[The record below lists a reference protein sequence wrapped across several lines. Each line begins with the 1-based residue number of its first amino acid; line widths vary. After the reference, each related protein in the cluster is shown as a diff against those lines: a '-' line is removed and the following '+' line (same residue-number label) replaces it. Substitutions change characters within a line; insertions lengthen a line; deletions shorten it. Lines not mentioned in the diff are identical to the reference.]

1 MLRKH
6 GGETVNGYTIEVGGN
21 GAWKTLNV
29 WNDEGEQI
37 VEKKFY
43 KADFDQILVDAEY
56 KQYLD
61 MLISKALIR
70 KNNEEV
76 DIDAESYSEVEALSQ
91 EMLEDIL

>member
-6 GGETVNGYTIEVGGN
+6 GGETIDGYTIEVGGG

-43 KADFDQILVDAEY
+43 KADFDQILADAEY